1 MVRPP
6 DRNCPVG
13 QSLQPVSLEAL
24 GVLLTNVPASHA
36 LCAVQD
42 VAVVVAP
49 ARHWPERHH
58 VIAGLDEEAGG
69 TWLALGDDGV
79 VAAILNRYGSLGP
92 APGKRSRGELP
103 LEAVDYSEARVAA
116 SALSRDCFIWSTN
129 LCTTSATNFW
139 ASTRTSGRMRCFI

>member
-1 MVRPP
+1 MHEVSVVVRPP

-49 ARHWPERHH
+49 DRHLPDAQLLQPVSR
-58 VIAGLDEEAGG
+58 DS
-69 TWLALGDDGV
+69 DGV
-79 VAAILNRYGSLGP
+79 VETS
-92 APGKRSRGELP
+92 
-103 LEAVDYSEARVAA
+103 A
-116 SALSRDCFIWSTN
+116 SAEEESDRISKGN
-129 LCTTSATNFW
+129 RRRGATEEG
-139 ASTRTSGRMRCFI
+139 AYISPTGT